1 MEDIL
6 LKKARFLVFA
16 LVLVGCD
23 IEKIGELINTTP
35 KLNVSNESANPDGD
49 VITPNHS
56 VGFSGSGSGRKELFE
71 ENRKLTKTLE
81 KYVAFDPNAD
91 TLFPG
96 SLVQGKSLPDGVL
109 SPIVTERT
117 PLTITVTDLVSS
129 DPNASYSKRVANP
142 SLATITDAK
151 QQILNQQLATN
162 QPAKI
167 TYSETTMSSL
177 EEGFLKLGASYRW
190 LTGNVSGSFQL
201 NTSNYSTSLMIRFVQ
216 SYYTVSAEP
225 PSSPTSYISNKA
237 SFDSFQ
243 SYTGPGNPPTYVSS
257 VTYGRELWMLIES
270 NHEASEVKA
279 ALDAAFSAAA
289 SGGSINLSA
298 GQKKVFDESS
308 IQILIL
314 GGAGRPAVQV
324 VVGDHVSALKDFL
337 LAGASYSKSSPG
349 VIISYVVR
357 YLKDNDVARVSSATD
372 YTIKTSAANPE
383 AVGLRNMRV
392 TWTTTGDDK
401 DWNSQPV
408 VDVYDR
414 TGRHVG
420 HVDCCSADRNGDHWT
435 NGMVT
440 SDDLQ
445 ILIGGLTNADLSQ
458 GRFNARRNAVGNDD
472 WDYTATIEFDWLDGS
487 KSTYSCSGRNSCSTQ
502 W

>member
-1 MEDIL
+1 MRS
-6 LKKARFLVFA
+6 RFLVCA
-16 LVLVGCD
+16 LLLGLLGLVGCD
-23 IEKIGELINTTP
+23 LEKIGELISSIP
-35 KLNVSNESANPDGD
+35 KINVANESANPDGD
-49 VITPNHS
+49 IITPNHS
-56 VGFSGSGSGRKELFE
+56 VGFSGSGAGRKELFDE
-71 ENRKLTKTLE
+71 DRKLTKTLE

-129 DPNASYSKRVANP
+129 DPKGSYSKEVEKP
-142 SLATITDAK
+142 SLSSVTDSI
-151 QQILNQQLATN
+151 QQILNQNLRDA

-167 TYSETTMSSL
+167 AYSETSMSSL
-177 EEGFLKLGASYRW
+177 EEGFLKLGASYKW

-201 NTSNYSTSLMIRFVQ
+201 DSSSYSTSLLIRFVQ
-216 SYYTVSAEP
+216 SYYTVSTEP
-225 PSSPTSYISNKA
+225 PSSPTSYISDKA
-237 SFDSFQ
+237 SFNSFQ
-243 SYTGPGNPPTYVSS
+243 NYAGPGNPPTYISS
-257 VTYGRELWMLIES
+257 VTYGRELWMLVES
-270 NHEASEVKA
+270 NHEATEVKA

-289 SGGSINLSA
+289 ASGSVNLSA

-314 GGAGRPAVQV
+314 GGAGKPAVQV
-324 VVGDHVSALKDFL
+324 VTGDHVSALKDYL
-337 LAGASYSKSSPG
+337 LSGASYSKNSPG
-349 VIISYVVR
+349 VIISYTIR

-372 YTIKTSAANPE
+372 YTIKTAVANPE
-383 AVGLRNMRV
+383 AIGLRNMRV

-401 DWNSQPV
+401 DWNTQPV
-408 VDVYDR
+408 VEVYDR

-420 HVDCCSADRNGDHWT
+420 HVDCCSSDKNGDHWT

-440 SDDLQ
+440 SDDLR
-445 ILIGGLTNADLSQ
+445 ILVGGLTNADLSQ
-458 GRFNARRNAVGNDD
+458 GRFSAIRIPVGNDD
-472 WDYTATIEFDWLDGS
+472 WDYTATVEFDWVDGT
-487 KSTYSCSGRNSCSTQ
+487 KSTYTCSGRNSCSTQ